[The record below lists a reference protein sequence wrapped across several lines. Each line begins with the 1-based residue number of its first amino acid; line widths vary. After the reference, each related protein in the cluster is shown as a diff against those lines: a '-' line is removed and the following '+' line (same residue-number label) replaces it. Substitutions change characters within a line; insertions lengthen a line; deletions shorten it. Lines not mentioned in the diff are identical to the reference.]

1 MAFKKVYQGVILI
14 HSYHN
19 CLIGKQSGKLMRY
32 LMKLAV
38 RQYFLQAIIFMSG
51 VFSLAGTGACD
62 FRHNFTVNNI

>member
-32 LMKLAV
+32 LMKLPV
-38 RQYFLQAIIFMSG
+38 RQYFLQVIILMSG
-51 VFSLAGTGACD
+51 VLSLPGISSSD
-62 FRHNFTVNNI
+62 FRHHFTVNYI